1 MYIYQTLD
9 NDIFVFS
16 WIREDVGMNVW
27 KSGTGNLCNQI
38 SLQANIEASRHPI
51 LAPNLPSQH
60 QIRKIV
66 LIKHISTF
74 CFLEKLGAK
83 LLKV

>member
-1 MYIYQTLD
+1 
-9 NDIFVFS
+9 
-16 WIREDVGMNVW
+16 MNVW
-27 KSGTGNLCNQI
+27 NSETGNLCNQT

-51 LAPNLPSQH
+51 LAPILPSQH

-66 LIKHISTF
+66 LIKHIFTF

-83 LLKV
+83 LLKVESVKS